1 MECAITGCSQISH
14 TDCQFMVV
22 VLFPNSAQLYQVIPE
37 NVFLIHDEL
46 DYPLGKVS
54 IKKGGS
60 AK

>member
-1 MECAITGCSQISH
+1 MKYLGKFYYIVCIFL
-14 TDCQFMVV
+14 D
-22 VLFPNSAQLYQVIPE
+22 SAQLYQVSPE